1 MVARRT
7 YLSNL
12 PSDRRI
18 GLYVYERCD
27 EKGVVTRPKLS
38 LLRQLLTRL
47 GCDTSG
53 WHTFAR
59 WQHRDKR
66 KEFQLRQG
74 RYQQMLSTMH
84 DAQEARRLRRRLLL
98 GNIILPAGGL
108 DHQAFRATLCH
119 ALGHNVELV
128 RNWTERGSHKN
139 LKQKKLINVPATSS
153 LEPPRGPQETGPT
166 RDDGIPNTLPEL
178 LDVQYFVKNTFIDTT
193 VAEKRPLRGSSAPPV
208 ARFTQVFQGSATPPE
223 TPMQPMQPLRSQS
236 MPEAHESPL
245 ELTAKL
251 LLDATAARSD
261 EKLAEDQSRP
271 KIMCVEEI
279 LITAGGRIARHSA
292 VVEEILASAVGVPQ
306 EDRSTAAGSESGST
320 GSSDLDAAE
329 QPRHLISTST
339 AA

>member
-1 MVARRT
+1 MVARRM

-38 LLRQLLTRL
+38 LLRQLLTRQ

-53 WHTFAR
+53 WHVFAR

-74 RYQQMLSTMH
+74 RYQQLLSTMH

-108 DHQAFRATLCH
+108 DHKAFRATLCH

-128 RNWTERGSHKN
+128 RNWTERGNHKN
-139 LKQKKLINVPATSS
+139 LKQKKLINVPATSG
-153 LEPPRGPQETGPT
+153 LEPPRGPQETGPA
-166 RDDGIPNTLPEL
+166 RYDGIPNMLPEIF
-178 LDVQYFVKNTFIDTT
+178 DVQNFVKNTFIHVT
-193 VAEKRPLRGSSAPPV
+193 VAEKRPLRASSAPPA
-208 ARFTQVFQGSATPPE
+208 ARFTQVQ
-223 TPMQPMQPLRSQS
+223 
-236 MPEAHESPL
+236 ESPP

-251 LLDATAARSD
+251 LLDATAAHSD
-261 EKLAEDQSRP
+261 EKLAEDQSRLQ
-271 KIMCVEEI
+271 IMEEI
-279 LITAGGRIARHSA
+279 LLTAGGRISRHSA
-292 VVEEILASAVGVPQ
+292 VVEEILANAVGVLQ

-320 GSSDLDAAE
+320 GCSDLDPAE
-329 QPRHLISTST
+329 QPRHLISKST